1 MPLEIVH
8 FPDNPPEPDR
18 RWCFVWTRALDGKQ
32 IRFGCST
39 EEDCKAHFEQFNA
52 RAEAA
57 DAKLLETM

>member
-1 MPLEIVH
+1 MPLTIEH
-8 FPDNPPEPDR
+8 FPDNPPER
-18 RWCFVWTRALDGKQ
+18 QHFFVWTSALDGKQ

-39 EEDCKAHFEQFNA
+39 QEDCEHNLDQYRA